1 MTAANRLLVAMAES
15 TNSRQRIE
23 ALYRSALELNAIDRQ
38 AFLDRVCA
46 DDESLRQEIDALLSA
61 GAQTAA
67 ATSRQPLDSRSLPHP
82 DLGAVIGQRQP
93 LRLDAGHD
101 AEGNCGES
109 ANPERPS
116 P

>member
-1 MTAANRLLVAMAES
+1 MTAANHLLVAMAES

-46 DDESLRQEIDALLSA
+46 DDESLRQEIDALLSG

-67 ATSRQPLDSRSLPHP
+67 AARADDFPGSFLVPEPADDRGRHRRRAFAHP
-82 DLGAVIGQRQP
+82 
-93 LRLDAGHD
+93 
-101 AEGNCGES
+101 
-109 ANPERPS
+109 
-116 P
+116 